1 MKRLTIVAT
10 LVLLGGCAVPERS
23 VTVVGQNSD
32 QQSSEYQNNRS
43 QRITQVQ
50 SSALPT
56 GNEMSGSA
64 QQPLLTVNDYVR
76 NLVHELMALQ
86 HNLDSDSQL
95 GVTDFSYIDSALDQG
110 SVFSNHLSEAMIYDL
125 HKFGV
130 PVLDYKVTDYI
141 RVTESGDFVLSRN
154 YEELSDEVAIRYVVT
169 GTLTTHQQGVL
180 VNARLV
186 QIDNKRVVSAA
197 RTFIPRHIVQAVIS
211 RQGEQ
216 VMRIK

>member
-1 MKRLTIVAT
+1 MKRLAILT
-10 LVLLGGCAVPERS
+10 LVMGLSGCAVPENT
-23 VTVVGQNSD
+23 VTVAGQSD
-32 QQSSEYQNNRS
+32 DIDDNRT
-43 QRITQVQ
+43 QRITTFATTA
-50 SSALPT
+50 ALA
-56 GNEMSGSA
+56 GNELQSA
-64 QQPLLTVNDYVR
+64 ARQPLLTVNDYVR

-86 HNLDSDSQL
+86 QQLDSDSQV
-95 GVTDFSYIDSALDQG
+95 GVTDFSYVDSALDQG

-141 RVTESGDFVLSRN
+141 RVTETGDFVLSRN

-216 VMRIK
+216 VMRIKQS

>member
-1 MKRLTIVAT
+1 MKRFTILA
-10 LVLLGGCAVPERS
+10 LPILLSGCAASDRTVS
-23 VTVVGQNSD
+23 VTGQPAAE
-32 QQSSEYQNNRS
+32 QSSRA
-43 QRITQVQ
+43 QRITQ
-50 SSALPT
+50 LPT
-56 GNEMSGSA
+56 SVSPVGHEQYSPS

-86 HNLDSDSQL
+86 LSLDSDSQV
-95 GVTDFSYIDSALDQG
+95 GVTDFSYVDSPLDEG

-154 YEELSDEVAIRYVVT
+154 YQELSEEVAIRYVVT
-169 GTLTTHQQGVL
+169 GTLTTHQQGIL

-186 QIDNKRVVSAA
+186 QIDNKRVISAA
-197 RTFIPRHIVQAVIS
+197 RSFIPRHIVQAVIS

>member
-1 MKRLTIVAT
+1 MKRLTTIAILT
-10 LVLLGGCAVPERS
+10 VLSGCAAPERT
-23 VTVVGQNSD
+23 VTVTGQSGDSQDNRTQRIAQLPSTASPAGND
-32 QQSSEYQNNRS
+32 LQSS
-43 QRITQVQ
+43 
-50 SSALPT
+50 T
-56 GNEMSGSA
+56 GL
-64 QQPLLTVNDYVR
+64 PLLTVNDYVR

-86 HNLDSDSQL
+86 QSLDSDSQI
-95 GVTDFSYIDSALDQG
+95 GVTDFSYVDSALDQG

-141 RVTESGDFVLSRN
+141 RVTETGDFVLSRN

-197 RTFIPRHIVQAVIS
+197 RTFVPRHIVQAVIS

>member
-1 MKRLTIVAT
+1 MKRLTTLAIVSAIVT
-10 LVLLGGCAVPERS
+10 LLSGCVVPERTIT
-23 VTVVGQNSD
+23 VTGQDDD
-32 QQSSEYQNNRS
+32 QTADRA
-43 QRITQVQ
+43 QRIAQMQ
-50 SSALPT
+50 SSAMPE
-56 GNEMSGSA
+56 GNNVNSVA

-95 GVTDFSYIDSALDQG
+95 GVTDFSYVDSALDQG
-110 SVFSNHLSEAMIYDL
+110 TVFSNHLSEAMIYDL

-154 YEELSDEVAIRYVVT
+154 FEELSDEVAIRYVVT

-186 QIDNKRVVSAA
+186 QINNKRVVSAA

>member
-1 MKRLTIVAT
+1 MKQFTILA
-10 LVLLGGCAVPERS
+10 LSILLSGCAASDRT
-23 VTVVGQNSD
+23 VTVTGQQAD
-32 QQSSEYQNNRS
+32 KQSSRA
-43 QRITQVQ
+43 QRITH
-50 SSALPT
+50 LPT
-56 GNEMSGSA
+56 SVSPVGNEQYSPS

-86 HNLDSDSQL
+86 LSLDSDSQV
-95 GVTDFSYIDSALDQG
+95 GVTDFSYVDSPLDEG

-154 YEELSDEVAIRYVVT
+154 YQELSEEVAIRYVVT

-186 QIDNKRVVSAA
+186 QIDNKRVISAA
-197 RTFIPRHIVQAVIS
+197 RSFIPRHIVQAVIS

>member
-1 MKRLTIVAT
+1 MKRLTIFAILT
-10 LVLLGGCAVPERS
+10 VLSGCAVPERT
-23 VTVVGQNSD
+23 VTVTGQSGD
-32 QQSSEYQNNRS
+32 SQDNRT
-43 QRITQVQ
+43 QRIAQLP
-50 SSALPT
+50 SSAMPA
-56 GNEMSGSA
+56 GNDLQGSSGL
-64 QQPLLTVNDYVR
+64 PLLTVNDYVR

-86 HNLDSDSQL
+86 QSLNSDSQI
-95 GVTDFSYIDSALDQG
+95 GVTDFSYVDSALDQG

-141 RVTESGDFVLSRN
+141 RVTETGDFVLSRN
-154 YEELSDEVAIRYVVT
+154 YEELSEEVAISYVVT

>member
-1 MKRLTIVAT
+1 MKRLTILAIFVVLSGCVA
-10 LVLLGGCAVPERS
+10 PERTVA
-23 VTVVGQNSD
+23 VTGKNGD
-32 QQSSEYQNNRS
+32 NKETRS
-43 QRITQVQ
+43 QRIGQLPSSASPAGNDLQ
-50 SSALPT
+50 SSARL
-56 GNEMSGSA
+56 
-64 QQPLLTVNDYVR
+64 PLLTVNDYVR

-86 HNLDSDSQL
+86 QSLDSDSQI
-95 GVTDFSYIDSALDQG
+95 GVTDFSYVDSALDQG
-110 SVFSNHLSEAMIYDL
+110 TVFSNHLSEAMIYDL

-141 RVTESGDFVLSRN
+141 RVTETGDFVLSRN
-154 YEELSDEVAIRYVVT
+154 YEELSEEVAIRYVVT

>member
-1 MKRLTIVAT
+1 MNRLSILAI
-10 LVLLGGCAVPERS
+10 LAVLTGCAVPEQT
-23 VTVVGQNSD
+23 VTVAGQRD
-32 QQSSEYQNNRS
+32 DAQDNRS
-43 QRITQVQ
+43 QRIDLLA
-50 SSALPT
+50 SSVSPASNDMQTTARL
-56 GNEMSGSA
+56 
-64 QQPLLTVNDYVR
+64 PLLTVNDYVR

-86 HNLDSDSQL
+86 DSLDSDSQI
-95 GVTDFSYIDSALDQG
+95 GVTDFSYVDSALDQG

-141 RVTESGDFVLSRN
+141 RVTETGDFALSRN
-154 YEELSDEVAIRYVVT
+154 YEELSEEVAIRYVVT

>member
-1 MKRLTIVAT
+1 MKRLTTLAIVAAI
-10 LVLLGGCAVPERS
+10 VALLSGCIAPERTIRVEGQTDDQS
-23 VTVVGQNSD
+23 VD
-32 QQSSEYQNNRS
+32 IA
-43 QRITQVQ
+43 QRIAQMQ
-50 SSALPT
+50 SSAAPAS
-56 GNEMSGSA
+56 NDYHSAA

-86 HNLDSDSQL
+86 HKLDSDSQL
-95 GVTDFSYIDSALDQG
+95 GVTDFSYVDSALDQG
-110 SVFSNHLSEAMIYDL
+110 TVFSNHLSEAMIYDL

-154 YEELSDEVAIRYVVT
+154 FEELSDEVAIRYVVT

>member
-1 MKRLTIVAT
+1 MKRLSILAILT
-10 LVLLGGCAVPERS
+10 LLSGCAVPDGT
-23 VTVVGQNSD
+23 VTVTGQNGDSND
-32 QQSSEYQNNRS
+32 TRT
-43 QRITQVQ
+43 QRIAQLQ
-50 SSALPT
+50 STASPA
-56 GNEMSGSA
+56 GNDSHSPA

-95 GVTDFSYIDSALDQG
+95 GVTDFSYVDSALDQG

>member
-1 MKRLTIVAT
+1 MKRLTTLAIVSAIVT
-10 LVLLGGCAVPERS
+10 LFSGCVAPERTIT
-23 VTVVGQNSD
+23 VTGQD
-32 QQSSEYQNNRS
+32 DDETADRAQRIAQMQSSVS
-43 QRITQVQ
+43 PA
-50 SSALPT
+50 SSNYSHAT
-56 GNEMSGSA
+56 

-95 GVTDFSYIDSALDQG
+95 GVTDFSYVDSAHDQG
-110 SVFSNHLSEAMIYDL
+110 TVFSNHLSEAMIYDL

-154 YEELSDEVAIRYVVT
+154 FEELSDEVAIRYVVT

>member
-1 MKRLTIVAT
+1 MKQFTILA
-10 LVLLGGCAVPERS
+10 LSLLLSGCAASDRT
-23 VTVVGQNSD
+23 VTVTGQQAD
-32 QQSSEYQNNRS
+32 KQSSRA
-43 QRITQVQ
+43 QRITQ
-50 SSALPT
+50 LPT
-56 GNEMSGSA
+56 SVSPVGNEQYSPS

-86 HNLDSDSQL
+86 LSLDSDSQV
-95 GVTDFSYIDSALDQG
+95 GVTDFSYVDSPLDEG

-154 YEELSDEVAIRYVVT
+154 YQELSEEVAIRYVVT

-186 QIDNKRVVSAA
+186 QIDNKRVISAA
-197 RTFIPRHIVQAVIS
+197 RSFIPRHIVQAVIS

>member
-1 MKRLTIVAT
+1 MKRLSILAIVVA
-10 LVLLGGCAVPERS
+10 VSGCAAPEHT
-23 VTVVGQNSD
+23 VTVTGQNGD
-32 QQSSEYQNNRS
+32 MQDNRS
-43 QRITQVQ
+43 QRIASLP
-50 SSALPT
+50 SSVSPA
-56 GNEMSGSA
+56 GNDMQTSA
-64 QQPLLTVNDYVR
+64 RLPLLTVNDYVR

-86 HNLDSDSQL
+86 HSLDSDSQI
-95 GVTDFSYIDSALDQG
+95 GVTDFSYVDSALDQG

-141 RVTESGDFVLSRN
+141 RVTETGDFVLSRN

-197 RTFIPRHIVQAVIS
+197 RTFIPRHIVKAVIS

-216 VMRIK
+216 VMRIR

>member
-1 MKRLTIVAT
+1 MKRLTTLAIVSAIVT
-10 LVLLGGCAVPERS
+10 LFSGCVAPERTIT
-23 VTVVGQNSD
+23 VTGQD
-32 QQSSEYQNNRS
+32 DDETADRAQRIAQMQSSVS
-43 QRITQVQ
+43 PA
-50 SSALPT
+50 SSNYSHAT
-56 GNEMSGSA
+56 

-95 GVTDFSYIDSALDQG
+95 GVTDFSYVDSALDQG
-110 SVFSNHLSEAMIYDL
+110 TVFSNHLSEAMIYDL

-154 YEELSDEVAIRYVVT
+154 FEELSDEVAIRYVVT

>member
-1 MKRLTIVAT
+1 MKRLTTIAILT
-10 LVLLGGCAVPERS
+10 VLSGCAVPERTVS
-23 VTVVGQNSD
+23 VTGQSGDSHDNRTQRIAQLPSSAMPAGND
-32 QQSSEYQNNRS
+32 LQSS
-43 QRITQVQ
+43 
-50 SSALPT
+50 
-56 GNEMSGSA
+56 SGL
-64 QQPLLTVNDYVR
+64 PLLTVNDYVR

-86 HNLDSDSQL
+86 QSLNSDNQI
-95 GVTDFSYIDSALDQG
+95 GVTDFSYVDSALDQG

-141 RVTESGDFVLSRN
+141 RVTETGDFVLSRN
-154 YEELSDEVAIRYVVT
+154 YEELSEEVAIRYVVT

>member
-1 MKRLTIVAT
+1 MNRLSSLAILA
-10 LVLLGGCAVPERS
+10 VLSGCAAPEQT
-23 VTVVGQNSD
+23 VTVAGQRD
-32 QQSSEYQNNRS
+32 DAQDNRA
-43 QRITQVQ
+43 QRIDRLA
-50 SSALPT
+50 SSASPASNDMQT
-56 GNEMSGSA
+56 SA
-64 QQPLLTVNDYVR
+64 RLPLLTVNDYVR

-86 HNLDSDSQL
+86 DTLDSDSRI
-95 GVTDFSYIDSALDQG
+95 GVTDFSYVDSALDQG

-125 HKFGV
+125 YKFGV

-141 RVTESGDFVLSRN
+141 RVTETGDFALSRN

-186 QIDNKRVVSAA
+186 QIDNKQVVSAA

>member
-1 MKRLTIVAT
+1 MVLSSCASAQRTVNVAGQ
-10 LVLLGGCAVPERS
+10 VGKPDSRAER
-23 VTVVGQNSD
+23 
-32 QQSSEYQNNRS
+32 
-43 QRITQVQ
+43 I
-50 SSALPT
+50 ALQPSHAAP
-56 GNEMSGSA
+56 SGHEQHSPS

-86 HNLDSDSQL
+86 HSLDSDSQL
-95 GVTDFSYIDSALDQG
+95 GVTDFSYVDTGLDQG
-110 SVFSNHLSEAMIYDL
+110 TVFSNYLSEAMIYDL

-141 RVTESGDFVLSRN
+141 RVTDSGDFVLSRN
-154 YEELSDEVAIRYVVT
+154 FQELSETVAIRYVVT

-186 QIDNKRVVSAA
+186 QIDNKRVISAA
-197 RTFIPRHIVQAVIS
+197 RTFIPRHIVQAVVS

>member
-1 MKRLTIVAT
+1 
-10 LVLLGGCAVPERS
+10 
-23 VTVVGQNSD
+23 
-32 QQSSEYQNNRS
+32 
-43 QRITQVQ
+43 
-50 SSALPT
+50 
-56 GNEMSGSA
+56 
-64 QQPLLTVNDYVR
+64 VR

-86 HNLDSDSQL
+86 LSLDSDSQV
-95 GVTDFSYIDSALDQG
+95 GVTDFSYVDSPLDEG

-141 RVTESGDFVLSRN
+141 RVTETGDFVLSRD
-154 YEELSDEVAIRYVVT
+154 YQELSEEVAIRYVVT

-186 QIDNKRVVSAA
+186 QIDNKRVISAA
-197 RTFIPRHIVQAVIS
+197 RSFIPRHIVQAVIS

>member
-1 MKRLTIVAT
+1 MKRLIT
-10 LVLLGGCAVPERS
+10 LAIITLLGACATPER
-23 VTVVGQNSD
+23 TVVVTGQSD
-32 QQSSEYQNNRS
+32 DESSSRQQR
-43 QRITQVQ
+43 V
-50 SSALPT
+50 ALAQTAVMPT
-56 GNEMSGSA
+56 GSELYSPA

-76 NLVHELMALQ
+76 KLVHELMALQ
-86 HNLDSDSQL
+86 SNLDSDSQL
-95 GVTDFSYIDSALDQG
+95 GVTDFSYVDTALDQG
-110 SVFSNHLSEAMIYDL
+110 TVFSNHLSEAIIYDL

-154 YEELSDEVAIRYVVT
+154 YQELSDEVAIRYVVT

-216 VMRIK
+216 VMRIKQG